1 MGMPIMVDVCDHDFD
16 SRKIDRV
23 FEWLRFVDETFSTY
37 RFDSQISR
45 LNRGELT
52 LEKSDAVVRYIVTWC
67 NSLRDQ
73 TDGYFDAWR
82 SSPDSGL
89 WFDPSGLVKGWSI
102 ERAASILETS
112 GARNFCLNAGGDIVV
127 RGHPEQSPSW
137 TIGVQH
143 PKARDQIA
151 ITLIATDVAIATSG
165 TYERGQ
171 HIVDPHTGASPDG
184 VLSVTVAGSDLG
196 TADAYATAIFAM
208 GANGPEWACGLET
221 CAAMV
226 ILSDGTALSTPSF
239 DRYRRPHERR
249 SRGSSATRDGSTTAG
264 LRASGRSANHSG
276 SKLNTLTSHF
286 NLPQALR
293 RRG

>member
-16 SRKIDRV
+16 GRKIDRV
-23 FEWLRFVDETFSTY
+23 FDWLRFVDEAFSIY
-37 RFDSQISR
+37 RGDSQISR

-52 LEKSDAVVRYIVTWC
+52 LERSHATVRSVVRFC
-67 NSLRDQ
+67 ASLRDQ
-73 TDGYFDAWR
+73 TAGYFDAWR
-82 SSPDSGL
+82 SGQDSRG

-102 ERAASILETS
+102 ERAARILEAS

-127 RGHPEQSPSW
+127 RGHPESSQRW

-143 PKARDQIA
+143 PQARDQIA
-151 ITLIATDVAIATSG
+151 FTLIAADVAIATSG

-171 HIVDPHTGASPDG
+171 HIVDPHTGIPPNG
-184 VLSVTVAGSDLG
+184 VLSVTVAGPDLG

-208 GANGPEWACGLET
+208 GANGPEWACRLET
-221 CAAMV
+221 YGVMV

-249 SRGSSATRDGSTTAG
+249 RRSSTDER
-264 LRASGRSANHSG
+264 
-276 SKLNTLTSHF
+276 
-286 NLPQALR
+286 
-293 RRG
+293 